1 MATLT
6 LHQLRYVKF
15 NSSLIRKILSCFY
28 QEGKVYRIPFGPLRG
43 SKMYYDRSVNYHAIL
58 GLWDVE
64 EYQFLGRL
72 LRKGG
77 FLKPGSITADVGAN
91 LGFFS
96 MWMSKQFE
104 SMEHTV
110 IAFEPAP
117 ETLKKLKTNLQENVC
132 PQIRVVEQ
140 ACSNKIGHMDFYIG
154 NHHHISSILKSWAD
168 SGVDGSSQRV
178 TVPTTTL
185 DLYFQEHVGAFPDFV
200 KMDIEGGG
208 VFALKGCEEIFTKK
222 RPLVWIESHLP
233 EEDQAI
239 SDVLTRHSYSAF
251 RFSDKKIVA
260 EKGKT
265 HPHPEGVWGTL
276 LLFPN
281 EITHRI
287 KPLLS
292 D

>member
-6 LHQLRYVKF
+6 LQQLRYVKF
-15 NSSLIRKILSCFY
+15 NSSFIRKILSCFY
-28 QEGKVYRIPFGPLRG
+28 QEGKVYRIPFGPLKG

-64 EYQFLGRL
+64 EYQFLGHL
-72 LRKGG
+72 LKKGG

-117 ETLKKLKTNLQENVC
+117 ETLKKLRKNLQENSC
-132 PQIRVVEQ
+132 PQIQVVEQ
-140 ACSNKIGHMDFYIG
+140 VCSNKTGHMDFYIG
-154 NHHHISSILKSWAD
+154 NHHHISSILQSWAD

-185 DLYFQEHVGAFPDFV
+185 DLYFKEQVGAFPDFI

-208 VFALKGCEEIFTKK
+208 VFALKGCTEIFTQK

-239 SDVLTRHSYSAF
+239 SDVLTQHGYSAF
-251 RFSDKKIVA
+251 RFSDKKMVT

-281 EITHRI
+281 EITDRI

-292 D
+292 Q